1 MTLAQWLRERL
12 RPETES
18 GRGADERWVVVDTE
32 TSGLDPVNDRLLAIG
47 AVTVDG
53 TGIRLDDSFEVVMR
67 SNHAS
72 DKDNVVIHGIGHE
85 AQSLG
90 VPAAD
95 ALGAFALFVANAPC
109 VGFHSEFDRK
119 ALAQCA
125 NVTGVPL
132 PLPPWLDLAL
142 LAAALVPESHRRGKR
157 SLDDWLAKFDIE
169 VIARHTAAGDA
180 LATAELLL
188 RLRAMAASQR
198 VSGFA
203 GLLRLSQQHRWL
215 GSPNH

>member
-1 MTLAQWLRERL
+1 VSLAQRLREWR
-12 RPETES
+12 RPKKKSRRDT
-18 GRGADERWVVVDTE
+18 DERWVVVDTE

-53 TGIRLDDSFEVVMR
+53 TGIRLEDSFEVVMR
-67 SNHAS
+67 SDRAS
-72 DKDNVVIHGIGHE
+72 DKDNIVIHGIGHE

-90 VPAAD
+90 APVAD
-95 ALGAFALFVANAPC
+95 ALHAFSMFVADAPC
-109 VGFHSEFDRK
+109 VGFHSEFDEI

-125 NVTGVPL
+125 NAVGVPL
-132 PLPPWLDLAL
+132 SLPHWLDLAQ

-157 SLDDWLAKFDIE
+157 SLDDWLAAFDIGA
-169 VIARHTAAGDA
+169 VARHNAAGDA

-203 GLLRLSQQHRWL
+203 GLVRLSKQHRWL
-215 GSPNH
+215 GTSNH

>member
-1 MTLAQWLRERL
+1 MSRRE
-12 RPETES
+12 
-18 GRGADERWVVVDTE
+18 DERWVVVDTE

-47 AVTVDG
+47 AVTVEG
-53 TGIRLDDSFEVVMR
+53 AGIRLDDSFEVVIR
-67 SNHAS
+67 SNHAG

-95 ALGAFALFVANAPC
+95 ALGAFASFVANAPC
-109 VGFHSEFDRK
+109 VGFHSDFDQI

-125 NVTGVPL
+125 NATGVPL
-132 PLPPWLDLAL
+132 PMPHWLDLAQ

-157 SLDDWLAKFDIE
+157 SLDDWLAAFDID
-169 VIARHTAAGDA
+169 VVARHNAAGDA

-188 RLRAMAASQR
+188 RLRAMAASQH

-203 GLLRLSQQHRWL
+203 GLVRLSKQHRWL
-215 GSPNH
+215 GSSNH